1 MQHSAKS
8 IANGDFKVGQD
19 YSLTDSDQKSLTAAQ
34 KDLIL
39 VQKQLPHLGNRTSKL

>member
-19 YSLTDSDQKSLTAAQ
+19 YSLMDSVQKSLTAVRRAF
-34 KDLIL
+34 IL
-39 VQKQLPHLGNRTSKL
+39 VICN